1 MCYTWPIHS
10 GWEMWQSF
18 LNWFRQFSREQQV
31 SVVVIFV
38 CGLLAFGLSVHR
50 LRLNVTAPFLV
61 DKREIGNAKE
71 IIGPTPAEEEA
82 AQKRIDTD
90 GDTLS
95 DWDEVHVFQTNP
107 NLRDTCGDGMPD
119 SVRLTTGR
127 GTGCSAGNETRIE
140 KGVDIQTATPLTVPG
155 ILSGSAAGISVPAA
169 SSSAGVTET
178 ALPRD
183 PSLIRKALQGKV
195 DEAKLDALSD
205 QELLSLYDQA
215 IVIQAGQA
223 SSSTTAP

>member
-1 MCYTWPIHS
+1 
-10 GWEMWQSF
+10 MWQSF

-38 CGLLAFGLSVHR
+38 CGFLAFGLSVYR

-61 DKREIGNAKE
+61 DKREIGNAKD

-119 SVRLTTGR
+119 SVRLAIGR
-127 GTGCSAGNETRIE
+127 GAGCSVGNEIRIE
-140 KGVDIQTATPLTVPG
+140 EGVNVQATAPLTIPG
-155 ILSGSAAGISVPAA
+155 ISNGFASTSLSAPVVSQDIGT
-169 SSSAGVTET
+169 TET

-183 PSLIRKALQGKV
+183 PALIRQALQNKV
-195 DEAKLDALSD
+195 DQAKLDALSD
-205 QELLSLYDQA
+205 NELLSLYDQA